1 LAFCHAREER
11 PTTTTTTNKGGTE
24 SNVTNSKAITQ
35 TQTEK
40 ERAMKQASTGNATKV
55 GDSVG
60 SEEPDISEVT
70 ITIGKHTH
78 TFTPLDFRNLLM
90 TTQANAYR
98 ATRHL
103 EPAVETMIK
112 HTAELGLKKE
122 GE

>member
-60 SEEPDISEVT
+60 SKEPDISEVT
-70 ITIGKHTH
+70 ITIGKHIH
-78 TFTPLDFRNLLM
+78 TFTPLDFKNLLFAADHGLLRNQELL
-90 TTQANAYR
+90 QAAIN
-98 ATRHL
+98 
-103 EPAVETMIK
+103 TMIIQVEQGGK
-112 HTAELGLKKE
+112 
-122 GE
+122 